1 MSTTD
6 YDKKINSKP
15 YRFFDWVYKLLIM
28 NILTLVF
35 VLLVFTAL
43 PAITAM
49 NATIKYDMGE
59 TNIFKSYFSNFKY
72 YFWKAFGIDII
83 LLVVIGVVGFAF
95 YFYSYAVPQDDAHKV
110 IFQLG
115 IAVMII
121 LGVVLVML
129 SVHIPL
135 IMITFESLT
144 IGEIIKTS
152 FYISFRY
159 FVTTL
164 ILFGMFI
171 LKIIGCIAAP
181 IWLLF
186 GISLPTLLGIKLT
199 AGVYYKFE
207 QIDLEKIMHMA
218 EEDEN
223 E

>member
-1 MSTTD
+1 MSITD

-28 NILTLVF
+28 NVFTLIF
-35 VLLVFTAL
+35 VLLIFTAF

-49 NATIKYDMGE
+49 NATIKYDMNE
-59 TNIFKSYFSNFKY
+59 PNIFKSYFSNFKFF
-72 YFWKAFGIDII
+72 FWKAFGINLIFI
-83 LLVVIGVVGFAF
+83 LVIGVVGFGFCF
-95 YFYSYAVPQDDAHKV
+95 YAYTESQDIVHTT

-115 IAVMII
+115 LAVMII
-121 LGVVLVML
+121 LGVIITML
-129 SVHIPL
+129 CVHIPL

-144 IGEIIKTS
+144 VGEIIRTS

>member
-15 YRFFDWVYKLLIM
+15 YRFFDWVYKLLII
-28 NILTLVF
+28 NIFTF
-35 VLLVFTAL
+35 IFILLIFTGL
-43 PAITAM
+43 PAIVAM
-49 NATIKYDMGE
+49 NATIKYDMNE

-72 YFWKAFGIDII
+72 YFWKAFGINII

-95 YFYSYAVPQDDAHKV
+95 YFYSYAQAQDDAHNI

-115 IAVMII
+115 LAVMII
-121 LGVVLVML
+121 LGIVVTML
-129 SVHIPL
+129 CVHVPL

-144 IGEIIKTS
+144 VGEIIKTS

-164 ILFGMFI
+164 ILFGMFV
-171 LKIIGCIAAP
+171 LKIIGTIATP